1 LEAAGIPVTAGQRT
15 GSQWLKTFESNAA
28 DTPFSAGKA
37 LEMQAA
43 QKAAYDRAI
52 SDKLFARDQLTA
64 RNVPAD
70 INLPDPRVFAA
81 GKQSLKDEYTRL
93 SQANQLRS
101 DPQLQKDLLAAQ
113 TKYEELALPD
123 SKSKNVEAI
132 RNSLVDTLLKNQGS
146 MAGDIYQA
154 KRSQLGT
161 VGKGKIQ
168 QGDPYQGTAFMEMR
182 SALDQAMQRGLPPAE
197 AQAWA
202 LNNQRY
208 ANMKQITPAIAR
220 AGENLSPQAV
230 AQTARTGRAA
240 QFAAQAG
247 DLDPLSKAASLVMK
261 PLPNSGTAAR
271 SGWQHLFNIPML
283 AAAGGGAAA
292 GSPLGP
298 LGIAAGAA
306 APFAA
311 SRLALTRPGQAYL
324 GNQLMPQNMRDI
336 ITQTLAQQAISQ
348 PSQIARN
355 QAAQAAYEQKR
366 KDDLRKM
373 GLQ

>member
-1 LEAAGIPVTAGQRT
+1 MQTA
-15 GSQWLKTFESNAA
+15 LDDA
-28 DTPFSAGKA
+28 
-37 LEMQAA
+37 M
-43 QKAAYDRAI
+43 
-52 SDKLFARDQLTA
+52 ARGLS
-64 RNVPAD
+64 PAD
-70 INLPDPRVFAA
+70 
-81 GKQSLKDEYTRL
+81 
-93 SQANQLRS
+93 
-101 DPQLQKDLLAAQ
+101 
-113 TKYEELALPD
+113 
-123 SKSKNVEAI
+123 
-132 RNSLVDTLLKNQGS
+132 
-146 MAGDIYQA
+146 
-154 KRSQLGT
+154 
-161 VGKGKIQ
+161 
-168 QGDPYQGTAFMEMR
+168 
-182 SALDQAMQRGLPPAE
+182 